1 MLITFCWL
9 RSSLSSS
16 ISLLTF
22 CLVVLS
28 EVEKE
33 VCRFVCF
40 IFQSVFASHMLGT
53 FLFGAHALGFLNL
66 VGEFTFYH
74 HVVCLSVSVV

>member
-1 MLITFCWL
+1 
-9 RSSLSSS
+9 
-16 ISLLTF
+16 
-22 CLVVLS
+22 
-28 EVEKE
+28 
-33 VCRFVCF
+33 
-40 IFQSVFASHMLGT
+40 MLGT